1 MSFNTTNSTLS
12 ADPGTDDGHHVAIVV
27 SKIFLTT
34 AVFSIISSAAVVYSY
49 FSKRELQTASLHFVA
64 VMSVCDIG
72 FATKFF
78 ASAIS
83 TLQGDDA
90 ASYTGTPLCELSGH
104 AGQFFALSTVLW
116 NGVLSVNLFFLLYQP
131 RAYKPDIWIKR
142 YHIFVWG
149 FCALSAAILWGAKQI
164 GFTEDGTCWIEGKRN
179 SYRLIFYLPLCIS
192 FLVSIVSVAYATYRL
207 NACGSPRVLKAA
219 RSAKSG
225 RKRNQLIRIYF
236 ITIVFIT
243 VWSWSII
250 FRATAFNSDSPPP
263 LWLIYVQAFFLGSQG
278 LFNAVA
284 WGVSLLFARVG
295 RNNNGQNSSSKK
307 SKDGQPSAPGGQ
319 TQTQMQSVG
328 SPISNQ
334 GGHLSSVEIDSDED
348 II

>member
-12 ADPGTDDGHHVAIVV
+12 GGLETDDGHVAMVV

-64 VMSVCDIG
+64 VMSVCDMG
-72 FATKFF
+72 FASKFI
-78 ASAIS
+78 ASAIF
-83 TLQGDDA
+83 TLQGNNA
-90 ASYTGTPLCELSGH
+90 ASRTGTVLCELSGH

-116 NGVLSVNLFFLLYQP
+116 NGVLSVNLFFLLYKP
-131 RAYKPDIWIKR
+131 RAYKPDMWIKR

-192 FLVSIVSVAYATYRL
+192 FLLNIIAVGYATFRL
-207 NACGSPRVLKAA
+207 NACGSPRVLKSA
-219 RSAKSG
+219 RSARSG
-225 RKRNQLIRIYF
+225 RKRSQLMRIYF
-236 ITIVFIT
+236 ISIVFGV

-250 FRATAFNSDSPPP
+250 FRATAFNFDSPPP

-284 WGVSLLFARVG
+284 WGVSLLISRVG
-295 RNNNGQNSSSKK
+295 RRDGHNTISKK
-307 SKDGQPSAPGGQ
+307 PKDGQLSSPGGH
-319 TQTQMQSVG
+319 THLPNHSFG
-328 SPISNQ
+328 SPGSNQ
-334 GGHLSSVEIDSDED
+334 EGHLSSAEMDGDDD